1 MGTTNEQ
8 NAINKLNFEDSLKA
22 LGEIVNKIEAG
33 QTPLKTSIEQYER
46 GMALIKHCRGILR
59 SAEKRIEKI
68 SAAGEEGKDVAELEE
83 EDEGGELF

>member
-1 MGTTNEQ
+1 MGTAKEQ
-8 NAINKLNFEDSLKA
+8 DAINKLSFEDSLKA

-59 SAEKRIEKI
+59 AAEKRIEKI
-68 SAAGEEGKDVAELEE
+68 SAAGEDGKDVSDVDEE
-83 EDEGGELF
+83 TEGDELF

>member
-1 MGTTNEQ
+1 MGTAKEQ
-8 NAINKLNFEDSLKA
+8 DAINKLSFEDSLKS

-59 SAEKRIEKI
+59 AAEKRIEKI
-68 SAAGEEGKDVAELEE
+68 STAGEDGENVGDVDEE
-83 EDEGGELF
+83 TEGGELF

>member
-1 MGTTNEQ
+1 MGTAKEQ
-8 NAINKLNFEDSLKA
+8 DAINKLSFEDSLKA

-59 SAEKRIEKI
+59 AAEKRIEKI
-68 SAAGEEGKDVAELEE
+68 STAGQDGKDVADVDEE
-83 EDEGGELF
+83 TEGGELF

>member
-1 MGTTNEQ
+1 MGTAKEQ
-8 NAINKLNFEDSLKA
+8 DAINKLSFEESLKA

-68 SAAGEEGKDVAELEE
+68 STAGEDGKDVVDVDEE
-83 EDEGGELF
+83 VEGGELF

>member
-1 MGTTNEQ
+1 MGTPNEQ
-8 NAINKLNFEDSLKA
+8 DVINKLSFEDSLKA

-68 SAAGEEGKDVAELEE
+68 STAGQDGKDVADVDEE
-83 EDEGGELF
+83 TEGGDLF

>member
-1 MGTTNEQ
+1 MGKAKEED
-8 NAINKLNFEDSLKA
+8 AINKLSFEDSLKA

-59 SAEKRIEKI
+59 AAEKRIEKI
-68 SAAGEEGKDVAELEE
+68 SAAGQDSKDAADVDEEG
-83 EDEGGELF
+83 EGGELF